1 MEGFEGGPDLVEN
14 QSMITQKANDV
25 RAVIFD
31 VSGTVLDF
39 GCRGPVEAFKKLF
52 ARHGVTI
59 STEEARG
66 PMGTHKRDHIQ
77 MLLDD
82 PAISARWEAANGT
95 RPDAPLLDRLCAE
108 FAPLLTQLLPQYS
121 ELIAGVP
128 ETIAELRRRQIKIGS
143 TTGFESGMIREV
155 IPQAERAGFTPE
167 VWVCPDHV
175 GKGRPAPWMMFH
187 AARQM
192 EVYPL
197 HTFVKVG
204 DTPADIAEGH
214 AAGAWVVSVV
224 LSGNEVGHSE
234 TELDRMDPA
243 ERERKILSA
252 HAKLSAGRP
261 HYLIDTVA
269 DLMPVIAEISGR
281 IAHGERPPAPAVT
294 TPVSF
299 AAAECALSAA

>member
-1 MEGFEGGPDLVEN
+1 
-14 QSMITQKANDV
+14 MITQKVNGV

-31 VSGTVLDF
+31 MSGTVLDF
-39 GCRGPVEAFKKLF
+39 GCRGPVEAFKTLF
-52 ARHGVTI
+52 ARHGVKI

-77 MLLDD
+77 TLLKN

-95 RPDAPLLDRLCAE
+95 RPDALLLDELCAE

-128 ETIAELRRRQIKIGS
+128 EIAAELRQRQIKIGS
-143 TTGFESGMIREV
+143 TTGFESGMIYEV
-155 IPQAERAGFTPE
+155 IPKAERAGFSPE

-187 AARQM
+187 AARKLD
-192 EVYPL
+192 VYPL
-197 HTFVKVG
+197 HAFVKVG

-224 LSGNEVGHSE
+224 LSGNEVGYSE
-234 TELDRMDPA
+234 TELEAMDPA
-243 ERERKILSA
+243 ERETKISSA
-252 HAKLSAGRP
+252 HAKLAAGRP

-269 DLMPVIAEISGR
+269 DLMPVIAEISDR
-281 IAHGERPPAPAVT
+281 IERGERPPAPT
-294 TPVSF
+294 TCTPISF
-299 AAAECALSAA
+299 TRAECVWSAS